1 MTAMRKYTRRFK
13 DFLRDEDGLIL
24 AEGIVMMPLIIWA
37 LVAMFIYW
45 DVFRTIN
52 VTQKAAYS
60 VADLLS
66 RQRDTVPLTFA
77 NGLQNILTF
86 LTPGGHPVK
95 MRITSFECISPALPS
110 QPGVSQPCD
119 DTLGS
124 YRLLFSF
131 SPGNKV
137 TALTQANIQGWKT
150 TRVPVLNNGESVFVV
165 ETSVEF
171 KTQMKTVLAG
181 FLVGVDDGTYGEFI
195 VTRPRHRR
203 LCLEGTN
210 TCS

>member
-1 MTAMRKYTRRFK
+1 MTAMRKCTRRFK

-24 AEGIVMMPLIIWA
+24 VEGLIMMPLIIWA

-66 RQRDTVPLTFA
+66 RQRDTIPLTFA
-77 NGLQNILTF
+77 NGLQNVAEF

-95 MRITSFECISPALPS
+95 MRITSFECVSTTT
-110 QPGVSQPCD
+110 GVCNS
-119 DTLGS
+119 TSGT

-131 SPGNKV
+131 SPRGKV
-137 TALTQANIQGWKT
+137 ATLTQANIQAWKT
-150 TRVPVLNNGESVFVV
+150 TRVPVMNNGESVFVV

-181 FLVGVDDGTYGEFI
+181 FLVGVDDGNYGQFI

-203 LCLEGTN
+203 LCLEGTT
-210 TCS
+210 TCT

>member
-1 MTAMRKYTRRFK
+1 MRKYTRRFK

-24 AEGIVMMPLIIWA
+24 VEGLFMLPLIIWA

-60 VADLLS
+60 IADLLS
-66 RQRDTVPLTFA
+66 RQRDTVPLSFA
-77 NGLQNILTF
+77 NGLQNVADF
-86 LTPGGHPVK
+86 LTPGGHPVEI
-95 MRITSFECISPALPS
+95 RITSFECISPMLPAE
-110 QPGVSQPCD
+110 PGVTQPCD
-119 DTLGS
+119 ENLGS

-131 SPGNKV
+131 SPGGKV
-137 TALTQANIQGWKT
+137 QSLTQAGIQGWKT

-210 TCS
+210 TCN

>member
-1 MTAMRKYTRRFK
+1 MRNLKHRFAT
-13 DFLRDEDGLIL
+13 FLRDEDGLIL
-24 AEGIVMMPLIIWA
+24 AEGLIMLPLIIWA

-66 RQRDTVPLTFA
+66 RQRDTIPLTFF
-77 NGLQNILTF
+77 NGLQNVSDF

-95 MRITSFECISPALPS
+95 LRVTSIECNSPTGTKICNLTT
-110 QPGVSQPCD
+110 G
-119 DTLGS
+119 T
-124 YRLLFSF
+124 YKKLFSR

-137 TALTQANIQGWKT
+137 PELTETQINTMWRGKKIAT
-150 TRVPVLNNGESVFVV
+150 LNNLESVFVV
-165 ETSVEF
+165 EMTVDF
-171 KTQMKTVLAG
+171 KAQLQTVLAG
-181 FLVGVDDGTYGEFI
+181 LLVNVTDQTFGEFI

-203 LCLEGTN
+203 ICLEGTS
-210 TCS
+210 TCT

>member
-1 MTAMRKYTRRFK
+1 MRQFKHRFVSY
-13 DFLRDEDGLIL
+13 LRDEDGLIL
-24 AEGIVMMPLIIWA
+24 VEGLIMLPLLIWA

-66 RQRDTVPLTFA
+66 RQRDTIPLTFA
-77 NGLQNILTF
+77 NGLQNVLDF

-95 MRITSFECISPALPS
+95 MRITSLECAAP
-110 QPGVSQPCD
+110 
-119 DTLGS
+119 TGS
-124 YRLLFSF
+124 KVCSYADGNYKLLFSF

-137 TALTQANIQGWKT
+137 PGLTQAQIQTWKGT
-150 TRVPVLNNGESVFVV
+150 TADNGKIAKLNNGESVFIV
-165 ETSVEF
+165 ETSVDF
-171 KTQMKTVLAG
+171 KAQLPTMLAG
-181 FLVGVDDGTYGEFI
+181 LLIGVKDSTFGEFI

-210 TCS
+210 TCT

>member
-1 MTAMRKYTRRFK
+1 MRKLKHRMAT
-13 DFLRDEDGLIL
+13 FLRAEDGLVMV
-24 AEGIVMMPLIIWA
+24 EGLLMMPLMVWA

-66 RQRDTVPLTFA
+66 RQRDDISTDFA
-77 NGLQNILTF
+77 SGLQKVVDF

-95 MRITSFECISPALPS
+95 LRVTSLECNSPTGNQTCSPS
-110 QPGVSQPCD
+110 N
-119 DTLGS
+119 GS
-124 YRLLFSF
+124 YKLLFSF

-137 TALTQANIQGWKT
+137 TALTEAQIQPWKGT
-150 TRVPVLNNGESVFVV
+150 SPATAKIATLNNGESVFVV
-165 ETSVEF
+165 ETEVHF
-171 KTQMKTVLAG
+171 KAQLSTMLMG
-181 FLVGVDDGTYGEFI
+181 LLVGVEDSTFGEFI

-210 TCS
+210 TCT